1 MTSTETMASWPRLGE
16 TPMELLGHL
25 FLVFPSSTW
34 NSFGGVDAPPQKFGS
49 RVAVSLYRWYRR
61 ASMHVPCG
69 SGYSALWHVPAAL
82 LPCALCTLDELLDIL
97 AFSHGRFLN
106 TNPIGVQLGFG
117 FILVKLTDHII
128 VDTWRVVRSWG
139 MPRPTSL
146 LLSLVFPTCCC
157 IQSSAI
163 WSCQ

>member
-16 TPMELLGHL
+16 TPMELVDHL

-69 SGYSALWHVPAAL
+69 LCPSLASGSGYSALWHVPAAL
-82 LPCALCTLDELLDIL
+82 SPCALCTLDELLDIL

-106 TNPIGVQLGFG
+106 TNPISVQQLASVLSLSSSP
-117 FILVKLTDHII
+117 IHII

-139 MPRPTSL
+139 MPRPTS
-146 LLSLVFPTCCC
+146 FC
-157 IQSSAI
+157 
-163 WSCQ
+163 